1 MNRLK
6 ELKIKVAEKV
16 IKIIHNYNFS
26 YDYCKEYV
34 SNEKEDFFI
43 EIKPQD
49 IEFERERST
58 IKCSDGYLELLAIHR
73 KISEIMPKYNTILFH
88 GSVLAMDGKAYLF
101 TAPSGTGKST
111 HTRLWKE
118 YFKERVIVVND
129 DKPFLKIEGD
139 AVFAYGTPWDGKH
152 RLSSNIKVP
161 LKGICILS
169 QDKENWIRK
178 IDGKSVYPYLY
189 NQVYHILSEKENAIK
204 TLQLFDKLLLNV
216 PIYKMGCN
224 ISFEAVETSY
234 FGMIGEEDEIKR

>member
-1 MNRLK
+1 MR

-26 YDYCKEYV
+26 YNYCKEYI

-43 EIKPQD
+43 EIKLQD

-129 DKPFLKIEGD
+129 DKPFLKIEED
-139 AVFAYGTPWDGKH
+139 EVFAYGTPWDGKH